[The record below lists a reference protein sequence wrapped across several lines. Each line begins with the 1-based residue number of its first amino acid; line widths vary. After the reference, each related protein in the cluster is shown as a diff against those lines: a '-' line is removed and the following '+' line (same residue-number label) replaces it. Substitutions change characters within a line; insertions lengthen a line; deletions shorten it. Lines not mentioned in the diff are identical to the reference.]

1 MTSNSQSSRF
11 RTKFWDYRQVPD
23 LAIYFFFKMS
33 GRLGDGLADKVLAL
47 AI

>member
-11 RTKFWDYRQVPD
+11 HVLSAGIID
-23 LAIYFFFKMS
+23 LYLIEIVFK
-33 GRLGDGLADKVLAL
+33 GEQEAGDGLAERVLAL